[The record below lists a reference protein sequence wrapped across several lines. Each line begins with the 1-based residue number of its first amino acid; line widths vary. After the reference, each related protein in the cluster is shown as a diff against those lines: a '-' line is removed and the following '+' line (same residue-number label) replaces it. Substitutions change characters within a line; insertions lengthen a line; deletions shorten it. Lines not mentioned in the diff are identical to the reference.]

1 MGYAND
7 AMVGGQWRPVA
18 SQFLKIGSK
27 DGADMK
33 LGELVPGGTWAPAS
47 DSIKVLEEHTAVKFQ
62 ATYFTWATIPPKQ
75 QNALIKKGINES
87 NFVNGWYKQ
96 IDGAAD
102 WDQNM
107 NDELLP
113 FGTAILAVST
123 GANTYFT
130 SNGEVVQLDPGDKIQ
145 VSLVGGQWKFIAN
158 CTPVN
163 LKLGDFVPAGTW
175 APASDSIK
183 VLEEHTA
190 VKFQATYFTWA
201 TIPPK
206 QQNALI
212 KKGIN
217 ESNFVSGWYKQID
230 GAADWDQNM
239 NNEDVLAG
247 QGFLAV
253 STGTETVITL
263 PPAL

>member
-1 MGYAND
+1 
-7 AMVGGQWRPVA
+7 MVGGQWRPVA

-62 ATYFTWATIPPKQ
+62 ATYFTWT
-75 QNALIKKGINES
+75 
-87 NFVNGWYKQ
+87 
-96 IDGAAD
+96 
-102 WDQNM
+102 
-107 NDELLP
+107 
-113 FGTAILAVST
+113 
-123 GANTYFT
+123 
-130 SNGEVVQLDPGDKIQ
+130 
-145 VSLVGGQWKFIAN
+145 
-158 CTPVN
+158 
-163 LKLGDFVPAGTW
+163 
-175 APASDSIK
+175 
-183 VLEEHTA
+183 
-190 VKFQATYFTWA
+190 